1 MLRRALVS
9 LCVLALGYLGIS
21 FIVIFRMTA
30 ASRRPPE
37 ATPTAAGLAHEEVEF
52 TSTDGVRLRAWWVP
66 VEGSRRAAV
75 LVHGWGGHRSDEHVL
90 KTAPI
95 YSREGYSVLSLD
107 LRAQGESGGRRRTLG
122 YREVRDV
129 RGALLWLKGR
139 GYGPESVVLHGWSMG
154 GATVVR
160 AAPGT
165 GVAAVVEE
173 AGYADLPLL
182 LERAIPRIAGLP
194 RFFVPGVL
202 LAGRLWPDFD
212 AWDVQPEREASQ
224 LLNEGVPLFVIHS
237 SADSL
242 IPVEHA
248 EKFAAAHPEAR
259 VWILEDHQHVEAF
272 THPESEDRLRSFIA
286 ALHSGAPPQT
296 TKTPPAP

>member
-1 MLRRALVS
+1 
-9 LCVLALGYLGIS
+9 
-21 FIVIFRMTA
+21 MTSP
-30 ASRRPPE
+30 SRRRPGE
-37 ATPTAAGLAHEEVEF
+37 TPTSAGLAYEEVGLL
-52 TSTDGVRLRAWWVP
+52 STDGIRLKAWWVP
-66 VEGSRRAAV
+66 IEGSSRAAV

-90 KTAPI
+90 KTAPV
-95 YSREGYSVLSLD
+95 YLREGYSVLIID

-139 GYGPESVVLHGWSMG
+139 GYGPGETVLHGWSMG

-194 RFFVPGVL
+194 RLFVPGVL
-202 LAGRLWPDFD
+202 LAGKLWPDFD
-212 AWDVQPEREASQ
+212 AWDVQPDREASE
-224 LLNEGVPLFVIHS
+224 LLREGVPLFIIHS
-237 SADSL
+237 SEDGL

-248 EKFAAAHPEAR
+248 EKFAAAHPEAA
-259 VWILEDHQHVEAF
+259 VWILPDHDHVEAF
-272 THPESEDRLRSFIA
+272 AHPEYEERLRSF
-286 ALHSGAPPQT
+286 LRTVTTKRRPAPPT
-296 TKTPPAP
+296 

>member
-1 MLRRALVS
+1 MSKKRGALRRALV
-9 LCVLALGYLGIS
+9 LLGLLALVYVGIS
-21 FIVIFRMTA
+21 FLVVFRMTSP
-30 ASRRPPE
+30 SRRQPGE
-37 ATPTAAGLAHEEVEF
+37 TPTSAGLAYEEVGLL
-52 TSTDGVRLRAWWVP
+52 STDGIRLKAWWVP
-66 VEGSRRAAV
+66 IEGSSRAAV

-90 KTAPI
+90 KTAPV
-95 YSREGYSVLSLD
+95 YLREGYSVLIID

-139 GYGPESVVLHGWSMG
+139 GYGPGETVLHGWSMG

-194 RFFVPGVL
+194 KLFVPGVL
-202 LAGRLWPDFD
+202 LAGKLWPDFD
-212 AWDVQPEREASQ
+212 AWDVQPDREASE
-224 LLNEGVPLFVIHS
+224 LLREGVPLFIIHS
-237 SADSL
+237 SEDGL

-248 EKFAAAHPEAR
+248 QKFAAAHPEAT
-259 VWILEDHQHVEAF
+259 VWILSETNHVEAF
-272 THPESEDRLRSFIA
+272 AHPEYEERLRSFLRTA
-286 ALHSGAPPQT
+286 MNER
-296 TKTPPAP
+296 PPAP